1 MTNFIKKKMLVVKM
15 SRQMCEEICNFCKI
29 QVGGER
35 EKKLYGT
42 YQRRWENVI
51 RQWCFLKWIV
61 CSKLL

>member
-1 MTNFIKKKMLVVKM
+1 M

-42 YQRRWENVI
+42 YQRR
-51 RQWCFLKWIV
+51 
-61 CSKLL
+61 